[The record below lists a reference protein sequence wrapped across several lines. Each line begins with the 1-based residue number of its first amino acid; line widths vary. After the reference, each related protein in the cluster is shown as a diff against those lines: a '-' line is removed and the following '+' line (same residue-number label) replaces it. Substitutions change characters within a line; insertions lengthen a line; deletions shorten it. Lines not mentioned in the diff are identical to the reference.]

1 MSFTNQTSHY
11 GLPQYVGSDKPK
23 YLTDFNQAM
32 ADIDAQMY
40 ENATDAATAQNAAEG
55 AQSTADGAV
64 SSIGTLNIQINGDP
78 TDPTDTGIVGDISD
92 VEGDVNTIQSLIG
105 NGTPTTTDKTLIGA
119 INELY
124 SDIHGGGT
132 DPVAA
137 SSVSYDNTTS
147 GLTADDVQEALDEIA
162 ASIPA
167 AGAVELQTGTLTAGQ
182 TSVVLTFA
190 AQTISA
196 TSLIDVYVEDGL
208 NYTAIATT
216 STTVTLTF
224 ESQAANKAVAV
235 RVTN

>member
-92 VEGDVNTIQSLIG
+92 VESDVNTIQSLIG
-105 NGTPTTTDKTLIGA
+105 NGTPTTTDRTIIGA
-119 INELY
+119 INE
-124 SDIHGGGT
+124 INAKVG
-132 DPVAA
+132 
-137 SSVSYDNTTS
+137 SVSSQT
-147 GLTADDVQEALDEIA
+147 LA
-162 ASIPA
+162 ANA
-167 AGAVELQTGTLTAGQ
+167 
-182 TSVVLTFA
+182 TSVSFTVPT
-190 AQTISA
+190 TGNH
-196 TSLIDVYVEDGL
+196 LIDFYCEGGA
-208 NYTAIATT
+208 NYTSIDT
-216 STTVTLTF
+216 SVTGTVTLTY
-224 ESQAANKAVAV
+224 EAALTSRTVSMIDQEV
-235 RVTN
+235 